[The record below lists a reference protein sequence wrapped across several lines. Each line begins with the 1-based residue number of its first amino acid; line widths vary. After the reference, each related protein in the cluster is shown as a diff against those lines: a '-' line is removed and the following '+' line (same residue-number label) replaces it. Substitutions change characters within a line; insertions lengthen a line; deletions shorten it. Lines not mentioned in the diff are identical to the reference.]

1 MTKVHAGRSSS
12 TGRIPRPSTRVQRA
26 EGEGE
31 ISEVENLILGQIRNY
46 FDLPFSRHFQKFDEN
61 ELANRILWM
70 LSGMDLPTELNLYHF
85 LDPIFLNPHRPGPLP
100 REDIDNFLVGVGNYI
115 LSLKQDDFDFQV
127 AKRKADMERQKREF
141 QAAEPPPKKKK
152 VKKIRRLI
160 RKVKP

>member
-1 MTKVHAGRSSS
+1 MTKTHTGRGSS

-46 FDLPFSRHFQKFDEN
+46 FDLPFSRHFHKFDEN

-70 LSGMDLPTELNLYHF
+70 ISGMELPVELNLYHY
-85 LDPIFLNPHRPGPLP
+85 LDPIFLNPNRPGPLP
-100 REDIDNFLVGVGNYI
+100 REDVDNFLIEVGNYI

-127 AKRKADMERQKREF
+127 AKRKVDLERQKKNYS
-141 QAAEPPPKKKK
+141 AVEPKK
-152 VKKIRRLI
+152 VKKIKRLA
-160 RKVKP
+160 RKVK